1 MTTQTTKPYDT
12 TWYPVPK
19 GYAECPCCKGTGLVE
34 LTEKEKL
41 YSWNKD
47 KTHRQCSNCG
57 GQTMSGRALG
67 YSKIDP
73 NTGLGCEHTVTGRNA
88 GRCYNIYTCTKCGFS
103 YDIDSGD

>member
-1 MTTQTTKPYDT
+1 MTIQVTKPYDS

-41 YSWNKD
+41 YSWNKN

-57 GQTMSGRALG
+57 GQTMSGKALG

-88 GRCYNIYTCTKCGFS
+88 GRCYHIYTCTKCGFS